1 MAPLLVGIRL
11 ESPLICCF
19 SCGYVAQLVS
29 QSTSAYA
36 LVGFPVKN
44 WVIYNMASWSI
55 VTVCTGM
62 SSLSVPDVKD
72 RMLTRDDLSRGKVVR
87 RTTHRF
93 ESSSV
98 TSSPP
103 SSLHSSS
110 SSRCGG
116 LDEYNPTNDRPS
128 GLPRRFRESL
138 VCPDSPHTLTLMSDS
153 GLLMAF
159 GIGEATTRTSSSI
172 QPYQGIFVFL
182 GCVSLAFVPLI
193 WFMMPNSPDYRKGH
207 QARRRPTHRD

>member
-1 MAPLLVGIRL
+1 M
-11 ESPLICCF
+11 
-19 SCGYVAQLVS
+19 
-29 QSTSAYA
+29 
-36 LVGFPVKN
+36 N
-44 WVIYNMASWSI
+44 
-55 VTVCTGM
+55 
-62 SSLSVPDVKD
+62 
-72 RMLTRDDLSRGKVVR
+72 LSRGKVVR
-87 RTTHRF
+87 KTTHRF

-207 QARRRPTHRD
+207 QARRRPTHRDWAISGRTIPGPWYTLSWSSHPCADRRLQASKWKLDQFREAMRDPKTWM